1 MTKLTRYTNIKDLKA
16 SKSLIQ
22 PQNSDSERESELKT
36 VIALLKNHSFIP
48 EQSKSGTSLNQS
60 VSGK

>member
-22 PQNSDSERESELKT
+22 PQNSDSERESELKV
-36 VIALLKNHSFIP
+36 VIALLKDHSFIP
-48 EQSKSGTSLNQS
+48 EQSKSGPSLNQS
-60 VSGK
+60 ASGK